1 MLTLENVAVFYGQV
15 PAIHDVNAAFEAGTV
30 NFVVGPN
37 GAGKSTLLLAI
48 AGAVRARNG
57 VVILDGKHISGLNSE
72 DIVALGCSLV
82 PEGRQVFARLT
93 VAENLQIGLIAGRTK
108 GAGRGDLEQVLSHFP
123 ILRSRY
129 RQLAGTL
136 SGGEQQQ
143 LSIARALLTR
153 PKLMLIDE
161 PSLGLAPLVVDG
173 VYEVLARLRDEGLT
187 MIVVEQQTTRVK
199 KIGDTVTVLRDG
211 NVSFFRSTSEIVDY
225 GELEKAYFGF
235 NN

>member
-1 MLTLENVAVFYGQV
+1 MLKLDNVAVYYGAV

-30 NFVVGPN
+30 NFIVGPN
-37 GAGKSTLLLAI
+37 GAGKSTLLLAVS
-48 AGAVRARNG
+48 GAVRTRSGAI
-57 VVILDGKHISGLNSE
+57 ILDGKHICGLKSE
-72 DIVALGCSLV
+72 DIVAHGCSLV
-82 PEGRQVFARLT
+82 PEGRQVFARLS
-93 VAENLQIGLIAGRTK
+93 VAENLQIGLIAGRRK
-108 GAGRGDLEQVLSHFP
+108 GAGRGDLDQILSTFP

-173 VYEVLARLRDEGLT
+173 VYEVLARLRGEGLT
-187 MIVVEQQTTRVK
+187 MIVVEQQTTRVR

-211 NVSFFRSTSEIVDY
+211 NVVFRQPTSAIVDY
-225 GELEKAYFGF
+225 DELEKAYFGF
-235 NN
+235 TH